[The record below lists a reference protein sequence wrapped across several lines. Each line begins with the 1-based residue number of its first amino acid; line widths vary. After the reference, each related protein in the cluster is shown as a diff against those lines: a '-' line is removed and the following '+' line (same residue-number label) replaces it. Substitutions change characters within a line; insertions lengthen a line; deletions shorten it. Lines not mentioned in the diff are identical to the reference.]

1 MKTLHIVIS
10 ASLAFF
16 LLLKS
21 PLVFAQYSSEAAE
34 TSDTAL
40 NIRGFIKASSCLVLT
55 PSGDLTKKIFQLPSI
70 KSTTLDKDA
79 VSAITPIELTINNQ
93 SLDEQKHCQV
103 KIIFDS
109 GLASVSPYLGLLLNS
124 ARSVPAQNVLLQIG
138 LLNEAGQFNPID
150 LNQPQ
155 LFNQVLNNNATNAG
169 LSTVN
174 TLKLGIRYV
183 TTRAFA
189 SQLNTNVNDPNT
201 SQDVSAGNIS
211 VFLPFLL
218 KLN

>member
-1 MKTLHIVIS
+1 MKTLPIVIT

-16 LLLKS
+16 LFIKS
-21 PLVFAQYSSEAAE
+21 PLVFAQYGSE

-40 NIRGFIKASSCLVLT
+40 IFEGFISAGTCLALN
-55 PSGDLTKKIFQLPSI
+55 PSGDLSKQIFQLPAL
-70 KSTTLDKDA
+70 KTTTLDKDA
-79 VSAITPIELTINNQ
+79 FSSVTPIVLILKNQ
-93 SLDEQKHCQV
+93 LSNEQKHCQV
-103 KIIFDS
+103 KLIFDS
-109 GLASVSPYLGLLLNS
+109 ALASVSPNLGLLRNS
-124 ARSVPAQNVLLQIG
+124 ASSLPAENVLLQIG
-138 LLNEAGQFNPID
+138 LLNETGQFSPID

-155 LFNQVLNNNATNAG
+155 LFNQVLNNNNTTAG
-169 LSTVN
+169 LPNTN

-189 SQLNTNVNDPNT
+189 SQLNTNLSNPNA

>member
-10 ASLAFF
+10 ACLAFF
-16 LLLKS
+16 LFMKS
-21 PLVFAQYSSEAAE
+21 PLVFAQYGSE

-40 NIRGFIKASSCLVLT
+40 IFEGFINASTCLASN
-55 PSGDLTKKIFQLPSI
+55 PSNDLSKQIFKLPAL
-70 KSTTLDKDA
+70 KTTTLDRDA
-79 VSAITPIELTINNQ
+79 FSPVTPIELSLKNQ
-93 SLDEQKHCQV
+93 QSDDQKHCQV
-103 KIIFDS
+103 KLIFDS
-109 GLASVSPYLGLLLNS
+109 ALASVSPNLGLLRNS
-124 ARSVPAQNVLLQIG
+124 ARSLPAENVLLQIG
-138 LLNEAGQFNPID
+138 LLNETGQFNPID

-155 LFNQVLNNNATNAG
+155 LFNQVLNNNTTTAGQANA
-169 LSTVN
+169 N

-189 SQLNTNVNDPNT
+189 SQLNTNINNPNT

>member
-16 LLLKS
+16 LCMKS
-21 PLVFAQYSSEAAE
+21 QLVFAQDGSE
-34 TSDTAL
+34 TTDTAL
-40 NIRGFIKASSCLVLT
+40 IFESFINASTCLANN
-55 PSGDLTKKIFQLPSI
+55 PSNDLSKQIFKLPAL
-70 KSTTLDKDA
+70 KTTTLDRDA
-79 VSAITPIELTINNQ
+79 FSPVTPIELSLKNQ
-93 SLDEQKHCQV
+93 QSDDQKHCQV
-103 KIIFDS
+103 KLIFDS
-109 GLASVSPYLGLLLNS
+109 ALASVSPNLGLLRNS
-124 ARSVPAQNVLLQIG
+124 ARSLPAENVLLQIG
-138 LLNEAGQFNPID
+138 LLNETGQFSPID

-155 LFNQVLNNNATNAG
+155 LFNQVLNNNTTTAG
-169 LSTVN
+169 QANVN

-189 SQLNTNVNDPNT
+189 SQLNTNINNPNT

>member
-1 MKTLHIVIS
+1 MKTLPIVIS

-16 LLLKS
+16 LFIKS
-21 PLVFAQYSSEAAE
+21 PLVFAQYGSE

-40 NIRGFIKASSCLVLT
+40 IFEGFINAGTCLAINPSS
-55 PSGDLTKKIFQLPSI
+55 DLSKQIFKLPAL
-70 KSTTLDKDA
+70 KTTTLDKDA
-79 VSAITPIELTINNQ
+79 FSPVTPIELSLKNQ
-93 SLDEQKHCQV
+93 QSDDQKHCQV
-103 KIIFDS
+103 KLIFDS
-109 GLASVSPYLGLLLNS
+109 AMASVSPNLGLLRNS
-124 ARSVPAQNVLLQIG
+124 ARSLPAENVLLQIG
-138 LLNEAGQFNPID
+138 LLNETGQFSPID

-169 LSTVN
+169 LPNTNTN

-189 SQLNTNVNDPNT
+189 AQLNTNLNNPNT

>member
-1 MKTLHIVIS
+1 MKTLPIVIT
-10 ASLAFF
+10 AFLAFF
-16 LLLKS
+16 LFIKS
-21 PLVFAQYSSEAAE
+21 PLVFAQYDSE

-40 NIRGFIKASSCLVLT
+40 IFEGFINAGTCLVLN
-55 PSGDLTKKIFQLPSI
+55 PSGDLSKQIFQLPAL
-70 KSTTLDKDA
+70 KTTTLDKDA
-79 VSAITPIELTINNQ
+79 FSSVTPIELSLKNQ
-93 SLDEQKHCQV
+93 PSNDQKHCQV
-103 KIIFDS
+103 KLIFDS
-109 GLASVSPYLGLLLNS
+109 ALASVSPNLALLRNS
-124 ARSVPAQNVLLQIG
+124 ARSLAAENVLLQIG
-138 LLNEAGQFNPID
+138 LLNETGQFSPID

-155 LFNQVLNNNATNAG
+155 LFNQVLNNNATTAG
-169 LSTVN
+169 LPNTN

-189 SQLNTNVNDPNT
+189 SQINTNLNNPNT